1 MRIETHPGNPYDRS
15 TLGLTE
21 TEWERLRRYVD
32 SINEAL
38 SDDVTTGGGVEEV
51 EEPPPRFT
59 SEGFDPG
66 GWVGMYPGEVTVVP
80 RHLSQEEY
88 EQMLGDTQAWIE
100 VIGASTIAAS
110 LPLSTDILIDAR
122 ARYAAYSEALIE
134 LTEMIQAHRLPVE
147 VQRTR
152 QTGIE
157 PEGRP
162 LFDATIQ
169 ASARGSRHVVSE
181 ELTFSFDTLLNHL
194 LVRFHIDLLGEM
206 QELAQEYPY
215 YRAAFEHQ
223 IAYHEGFVA
232 TGIPN
237 QLVEQAINT
246 DFTSPALIAEARR
259 GATAH
264 MAEVVDL
271 WEAFQHQ
278 IGMEV
283 TLSNNLNTAVKPVS
297 KIYELWCLK
306 TLLDSL
312 EQVTGITPTTRD
324 SIDKVYRFEDSLK
337 LHYNR
342 YLGHHSQYLNPN
354 LGVTPGEPDF
364 AIEVDGEIVWI
375 GDAKFKT
382 NVRGADYRRFL
393 VYLVDLLTPEQV
405 STILYVGENPPDT
418 TYIRDYPIEHFP
430 LRPASYSKG
439 RMQVIEHIQEI
450 LDV

>member
-1 MRIETHPGNPYDRS
+1 MRVETHPGTPYDRS
-15 TLGLTE
+15 DLGVTE
-21 TEWERLRRYVD
+21 SEWERLREYVG

-38 SDDVTTGGGVEEV
+38 NEVATTGGVAEV
-51 EEPPPRFT
+51 EESPPQFT
-59 SEGFDPG
+59 DGGFDPG
-66 GWVGMYPGEVTVVP
+66 GWVGIYPGEVTVVP
-80 RHLSQEEY
+80 RHLAEAEY
-88 EQMLGDTQAWIE
+88 EQMLADTQAWVE

-122 ARYAAYSEALIE
+122 ARLAAYSEALIE

-152 QTGIE
+152 QTGLE

-181 ELTFSFDTLLNHL
+181 ELSFSFDTLLNHL
-194 LVRFHIDLLGEM
+194 LIRFHVDLLGEM
-206 QELAQEYPY
+206 EELAEAYPY
-215 YRAAFEHQ
+215 YRTAFDNQ
-223 IAYHEGFVA
+223 IAYHEDFVT
-232 TGIPN
+232 TGIPG

-246 DFTSPALIAEARR
+246 DFTSPSLIAEAHR

-283 TLSNNLNTAVKPVS
+283 TLSNDLNTAVKPIS
-297 KIYELWCLK
+297 KLYELWCLK
-306 TLLDSL
+306 TLLDIL
-312 EQVTGITPTTRD
+312 EQITGNTPTAND
-324 SIDKVYRFEDSLK
+324 SISKAYRFGDSVT

-342 YLGHHSQYLNPN
+342 YLGHRSQYLKPN

-364 AIEVDGEIVWI
+364 AVEVEDEIVWI

-382 NVRGADYRRFL
+382 DIKGHDYRRFL
-393 VYLVDLLTPEQV
+393 VYLVDLLSPEQ
-405 STILYVGENPPDT
+405 SSAIFYVGDGSLGT
-418 TYIRDYPIEHFP
+418 AYVRDYPIEHLS
-430 LRPASYSKG
+430 LRPESLEQN
-439 RMQVIEHIQEI
+439 RQEI
-450 LDV
+450 KNHFLDVLDL

>member
-21 TEWERLRRYVD
+21 IEWERLRRYVD

-206 QELAQEYPY
+206 QELAQKYPY
-215 YRAAFEHQ
+215 YRAAFGHQ

-283 TLSNNLNTAVKPVS
+283 TLSNNLNTAVKPIS

-306 TLLDSL
+306 TLLDIL
-312 EQVTGITPTTRD
+312 EQITGISPTTGD
-324 SIDKVYRFEDSLK
+324 SIDKVYRFEDALK

-342 YLGHHSQYLNPN
+342 YLGHHSQYLKPN

-393 VYLVDLLTPEQV
+393 VYLVDLLAPEQA
-405 STILYVGENPPDT
+405 SAILYVGENPSDT
-418 TYIRDYPIEHFP
+418 TYVRDYPIEHFSF
-430 LRPASYSKG
+430 RPASYSQE
-439 RMQVIEHIQEI
+439 RTQVMDHLREI
-450 LDV
+450 LGV